1 VSRLHTMVP
10 SSGYYPEPAKSTTRP
25 PQSPSPVSA
34 ARSGLQGSVGIRIG
48 ERATRGH
55 MARRRLSHR
64 AYIPYQRLA
73 EVGEVIEVIGSLDLP
88 RFRGEMRAWDQ
99 ALWLYVMF
107 FSGAAAR
114 QTGDA
119 ERCRLAP
126 VNIDVDVLPEKKP

>member
-1 VSRLHTMVP
+1 
-10 SSGYYPEPAKSTTRP
+10 
-25 PQSPSPVSA
+25 
-34 ARSGLQGSVGIRIG
+34 
-48 ERATRGH
+48 
-55 MARRRLSHR
+55 
-64 AYIPYQRLA
+64 
-73 EVGEVIEVIGSLDLP
+73 
-88 RFRGEMRAWDQ
+88 MRAWDQ